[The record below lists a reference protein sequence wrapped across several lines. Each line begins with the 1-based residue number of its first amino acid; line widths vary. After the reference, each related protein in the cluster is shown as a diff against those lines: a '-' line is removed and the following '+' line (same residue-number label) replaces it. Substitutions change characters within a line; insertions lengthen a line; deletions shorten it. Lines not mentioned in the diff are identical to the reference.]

1 MTGSF
6 YSLVF
11 LKNSLPNS
19 RLGITV
25 SRRVGGAVL
34 RNRIKRLVRE
44 TFRVKKDDFRQS
56 FDVVVTALYYP
67 KNHPDRAG
75 LELARLFE
83 CLSGFETYSEK

>member
-6 YSLVF
+6 YSLAF
-11 LKNSLPNS
+11 LQNPLPNS

-25 SRRVGGAVL
+25 SRRIGGAVV
-34 RNRIKRLVRE
+34 RNRVKRLVRE
-44 TFRVKKDDFRQS
+44 TFRLTKCDFRQS

-67 KNHPDRAG
+67 QNHPDRAG

-83 CLSGFETYSEK
+83 CLSGFVTYSEK